1 MGDNTLKPWLLAA
14 SIAALLVPCVA
25 DSAGLGRLAVLSALG
40 QPLNAEIELL
50 AVQKGESIA
59 AKLASVDTYQQAN
72 LQFNPALIGT
82 RVTVEK
88 RPNGQL
94 FLKATTP
101 KPVSEPFVEL
111 VVELN
116 SEHGRV
122 TRQYTILLDPPGY
135 GRAAADIAPPA
146 ASVAVRPAPAVAAA
160 PAAAA
165 EPAASQEAT
174 AEAADAATP
183 LAAAPETAPEPAAA
197 SAPEPATASAPAAEP
212 ASVPPS
218 RSSGR
223 IAAAPAA
230 SAPSADKEYGP
241 VKPGDTLTRIAR
253 SVQPAGAS
261 LEQTLVGLFRHNPDA
276 FIKKNMNLVKSGK
289 ILRIPDASEIT
300 SVAQGEAAQE
310 IHVQIADFNAL
321 RGKLADQ
328 AASAREEGSVT
339 SGRIG
344 GARVAEPGA
353 SEARDTVRLSKGESP
368 SGKTGRTGNAADRV
382 RALEEE
388 AVAREK
394 ALVEA
399 NERIAQLEKTI
410 KDMQRLVELKS
421 SGMATAQQQTD
432 KSPAKPSVSPRT
444 EIPTAA
450 VIEPEKKAETA
461 HTPAASTA
469 KGTIEPSGATKAPT
483 ADDSKAAAAQ
493 PKPATVAKA
502 KAATPPP
509 ADSEDLLETIMNEP
523 LYLAAG
529 GAAILLGGLGVAMV
543 RRRRKSDDELKDD
556 DDVVKIPPKFGPSA
570 AATAGAAGATA
581 AASAASVAPASEP
594 VDEDHEQVE
603 ASADDDD
610 SADGAHEEDM
620 QSHFRHA
627 AEAPAPA
634 NTAEPVAH
642 HRTEEPVAAQPAFSD
657 FNLDTTPARPTA
669 PDLRVAQQSAPE
681 DEPAEV
687 VVRDFG
693 LGTGAPAVASMQTA
707 GSSAARDLSSVDFNL
722 DALPAIDGAAD
733 TALADRVDTAPDA
746 AMHEFKLDD
755 LDLSFG
761 EQPGGRDAVKDDHW
775 YDVQQKFDLAKAY
788 EEMGDKDGAR
798 DILQEVVKEGDT
810 EQQAQAKT
818 LLESLS

>member
-1 MGDNTLKPWLLAA
+1 MRDNTLKPWLLAA

-82 RVTVEK
+82 RLTVEK

-94 FLKATTP
+94 FLKATTA

-146 ASVAVRPAPAVAAA
+146 ASVAVRPAPPA
-160 PAAAA
+160 PAPQETIAADAA
-165 EPAASQEAT
+165 EP
-174 AEAADAATP
+174 ATP
-183 LAAAPETAPEPAAA
+183 LAATEPAPETTAA
-197 SAPEPATASAPAAEP
+197 SPATEPSSAPT
-212 ASVPPS
+212 S

-223 IAAAPAA
+223 ITAAPAPSSA
-230 SAPSADKEYGP
+230 SSSDREYS

-253 SVQPAGAS
+253 TVQPAGAS
-261 LEQTLVGLFRHNPDA
+261 LEQTLVGLFRHNPEA

-289 ILRIPDASEIT
+289 ILRIPDGSEIT
-300 SVAQGEAAQE
+300 AVSQAEAAQE

-321 RGKLADQ
+321 RAKLADQ
-328 AASAREEGSVT
+328 APSAREEGSVT
-339 SGRIG
+339 SGRI

-368 SGKTGRTGNAADRV
+368 SGKASRSGNAADRV

-432 KSPAKPSVSPRT
+432 KSPAKKSTPAPRT

-450 VIEPEKKAETA
+450 VIEPEKKAEAPRTP
-461 HTPAASTA
+461 PAADAAKDAATA
-469 KGTIEPSGATKAPT
+469 SKSAAPE
-483 ADDSKAAAAQ
+483 AAKAAAADASKAATPQ
-493 PKPATVAKA
+493 PKPAAVAKA
-502 KAATPPP
+502 KTVTPPP
-509 ADSEDLLETIMNEP
+509 AESEDLLETIMNEP

-529 GAAILLGGLGVAMV
+529 GAAILLGGLGVVMV
-543 RRRRKSDDELKDD
+543 RRRRKDNDEIKDD
-556 DDVVKIPPKFGPSA
+556 DDLVKIPPKFGPGA
-570 AATAGAAGATA
+570 AATAGAAGAAT
-581 AASAASVAPASEP
+581 ASAASKAPAPEP
-594 VDEDHEQVE
+594 VDEDDEQIE
-603 ASADDDD
+603 STD
-610 SADGAHEEDM
+610 STDGANDDEV
-620 QSHFRHA
+620 QSQFHHA
-627 AEAPAPA
+627 AEAPTPV
-634 NTAEPVAH
+634 NAEAVADHPV
-642 HRTEEPVAAQPAFSD
+642 EENVATQPAFAD
-657 FNLDTTPARPTA
+657 FNLDTPAARPSA
-669 PDLRVAQQSAPE
+669 PDLRVAQEPAPE
-681 DEPAEV
+681 DEPAEM

-693 LGTGAPAVASMQTA
+693 LGTGAPATASMQTA
-707 GSSAARDLSSVDFNL
+707 AAPAARDFNSVDFNL
-722 DALPAIDGAAD
+722 DALPAIDGAAAD
-733 TALADRVDTAPDA
+733 TALAERVDAVPDA

-761 EQPGGRDAVKDDHW
+761 EQPGGRDVVKDDHW

-810 EQQAQAKT
+810 EQQSQAKT
-818 LLESLS
+818 LLAALG